1 MATDD
6 QGNTYSKTIMDAA
19 ASMPVIKV
27 MVAAKKAA
35 NKVAEKLKDLLDDDK
50 IVPKEKPP
58 RDIKPKP
65 KPEPDIK
72 PKLKLKPPRDERA
85 KKNPYRL
92 SSNRQ
97 PGIEVANTRT
107 NNSSRLSTPGRRT
120 TAKDLA
126 LRGKTLKDEGRFKE
140 YAKGG
145 EVKGYMG
152 GGSVH
157 NNKSKMI
164 TKRGWGA
171 SRKT

>member
-19 ASMPVIKV
+19 ASIPAIKL
-27 MVAAKKAA
+27 MVEAGKAA
-35 NKVAEKLKDLLDDDK
+35 SKVAEKLKDMLEDDK
-50 IVPKEKPP
+50 IVPKKKPP

-72 PKLKLKPPRDERA
+72 PKLKLKPPRPNTA

-92 SSNRQ
+92 SSDRQ
-97 PGIEVANTRT
+97 PGIETANTKAANPR
-107 NNSSRLSTPGRRT
+107 NPRGLKTPSVGMQ
-120 TAKDLA
+120 
-126 LRGKTLKDEGRFKE
+126 GKTLKDEGRFKG

-145 EVKGYMG
+145 EVKK
-152 GGSVH
+152 
-157 NNKSKMI
+157 NKSNMI

>member
-19 ASMPVIKV
+19 ASIPAIKV

-72 PKLKLKPPRDERA
+72 PKLKLKPPRPNTA

-97 PGIEVANTRT
+97 PGIETANTRT
-107 NNSSRLSTPGRRT
+107 NNSSRLSTPGMRT
-120 TAKDLA
+120 TDKDLA
-126 LRGKTLKDEGRFKE
+126 LRGKTLRDEGRFKE
-140 YAKGG
+140 FAKGG
-145 EVKGYMG
+145 EVKK
-152 GGSVH
+152 
-157 NNKSKMI
+157 NKSNMI

>member
-19 ASMPVIKV
+19 ASIPAIKV

-85 KKNPYRL
+85 KRNPYRL
-92 SSNRQ
+92 SSDRQ
-97 PGIEVANTRT
+97 PGIETANTRT
-107 NNSSRLSTPGRRT
+107 N
-120 TAKDLA
+120 
-126 LRGKTLKDEGRFKE
+126 KTLKNEGRFKE
-140 YAKGG
+140 SLRSKGLSPIQVSPGNFLAKGG
-145 EVKGYMG
+145 EVKED
-152 GGSVH
+152 
-157 NNKSKMI
+157 KSPNSGMI
-164 TKRGWGA
+164 TQRGWGA

>member
-19 ASMPVIKV
+19 ASIPAIKV
-27 MVAAKKAA
+27 MVDAKKAA

-72 PKLKLKPPRDERA
+72 PKLKLKPPRPNTA

-97 PGIEVANTRT
+97 PGIEVANTKKPLR
-107 NNSSRLSTPGRRT
+107 SRRDMQGLPPTDLS
-120 TAKDLA
+120 K
-126 LRGKTLKDEGRFKE
+126 EGRLNE

-145 EVKGYMG
+145 EVKK
-152 GGSVH
+152 
-157 NNKSKMI
+157 NKGNMI

>member
-6 QGNTYSKTIMDAA
+6 QGNTYSKIIMDAA
-19 ASMPVIKV
+19 ASMPVIKA
-27 MVAAKKAA
+27 MVNAKKAA
-35 NKVAEKLKDLLDDDK
+35 NLVAEKVKDMLDDNK
-50 IVPKEKPP
+50 IVPKKKPEP
-58 RDIKPKP
+58 DIKPKQ

-72 PKLKLKPPRDERA
+72 PKLKLKPKLPRTERA
-85 KKNPYRL
+85 KKNPFRL
-92 SSNRQ
+92 SSDRQ

-107 NNSSRLSTPGRRT
+107 N
-120 TAKDLA
+120 
-126 LRGKTLKDEGRFKE
+126 KTLKNEGRFKE
-140 YAKGG
+140 GLPPLATDIGKLQPVFKAKGG

>member
-19 ASMPVIKV
+19 ASIPAIKV
-27 MVAAKKAA
+27 MVDAKKAA

-72 PKLKLKPPRDERA
+72 PKLKLKPPRPNTA

-97 PGIEVANTRT
+97 PGIEVANTKKPLR
-107 NNSSRLSTPGRRT
+107 SRRNRQGLPPTDLS
-120 TAKDLA
+120 K
-126 LRGKTLKDEGRFKE
+126 EGRLNE

-145 EVKGYMG
+145 EVKK
-152 GGSVH
+152 
-157 NNKSKMI
+157 NKGNMI

>member
-19 ASMPVIKV
+19 ASIPAIKV

-50 IVPKEKPP
+50 IVPKKKPP
-58 RDIKPKP
+58 PDIKPKP

-72 PKLKLKPPRDERA
+72 PKLKLKPPRPNTA

-92 SSNRQ
+92 SSDRQ
-97 PGIEVANTRT
+97 PGIEAANTKKPLR
-107 NNSSRLSTPGRRT
+107 SRRDMQGLPP
-120 TAKDLA
+120 LA
-126 LRGKTLKDEGRFKE
+126 TGIQKPQPVLM
-140 YAKGG
+140 AKGG
-145 EVKGYMG
+145 EVKK
-152 GGSVH
+152 
-157 NNKSKMI
+157 NKSNMI

>member
-19 ASMPVIKV
+19 ASIPAIKV

-35 NKVAEKLKDLLDDDK
+35 SKVAEKLKDLLNDDK

-72 PKLKLKPPRDERA
+72 PKLKLKPPRPNTA

-92 SSNRQ
+92 SSDRQ
-97 PGIEVANTRT
+97 PGIEVANTKKPLR
-107 NNSSRLSTPGRRT
+107 SRRDRQGLPPTDLS
-120 TAKDLA
+120 K
-126 LRGKTLKDEGRFKE
+126 EGRFKE
-140 YAKGG
+140 FAKGG
-145 EVKGYMG
+145 EVKK
-152 GGSVH
+152 
-157 NNKSKMI
+157 NKSNMI

>member
-1 MATDD
+1 
-6 QGNTYSKTIMDAA
+6 MDAA
-19 ASMPVIKV
+19 ASMPVIKA
-27 MVAAKKAA
+27 MVNAKKAA
-35 NKVAEKLKDLLDDDK
+35 NLVAEKVKDMLDDNK
-50 IVPKEKPP
+50 IVPKKKPEP
-58 RDIKPKP
+58 DIKPKQ

-72 PKLKLKPPRDERA
+72 PKLKLKPKLPRTERA
-85 KKNPYRL
+85 KKNPFRL
-92 SSNRQ
+92 SSDRQ

-107 NNSSRLSTPGRRT
+107 N
-120 TAKDLA
+120 
-126 LRGKTLKDEGRFKE
+126 KTLKNEGRFKE
-140 YAKGG
+140 GLPPLATDIGKLQPVFKAKGG

>member
-19 ASMPVIKV
+19 ASIPAIKL
-27 MVAAKKAA
+27 MVAAKRAA
-35 NKVAEKLKDLLDDDK
+35 SKVAEKLKDLLDDDK
-50 IVPKEKPP
+50 IVPKKKPP

-72 PKLKLKPPRDERA
+72 PKLTLKPPRPNTA

-97 PGIEVANTRT
+97 PGIEAANTKKPLR
-107 NNSSRLSTPGRRT
+107 SRRDMQGLPPTDLS
-120 TAKDLA
+120 K
-126 LRGKTLKDEGRFKE
+126 EGRFKE
-140 YAKGG
+140 FAKGG
-145 EVKGYMG
+145 EVKK
-152 GGSVH
+152 
-157 NNKSKMI
+157 NKSNMI

>member
-1 MATDD
+1 MATDN
-6 QGNTYSKTIMDAA
+6 QGNTYSKVIMEAA
-19 ASMPVIKV
+19 ANIPAIGI
-27 MVAAKKAA
+27 MVKAGKAA
-35 NKVAEKLKDLLDDDK
+35 SKVAEKVKDMLDDNK
-50 IVPKEKPP
+50 IVPKKKPEP
-58 RDIKPKP
+58 DIKPKQ

-72 PKLKLKPPRDERA
+72 PKLKLKPKLPRTERA
-85 KKNPYRL
+85 KKNPFRL
-92 SSNRQ
+92 SSDRQ

-107 NNSSRLSTPGRRT
+107 N
-120 TAKDLA
+120 
-126 LRGKTLKDEGRFKE
+126 KTLKNEGRFKE
-140 YAKGG
+140 GLPPLATDIGKLQPVFKAKGG